1 MSEAGLMVS
10 TKQKPIV
17 DIQKIKR
24 RDSKDTKMKNHQ
36 FTKED
41 HKRGRKD

>member
-1 MSEAGLMVS
+1 MSEAGLTLT
-10 TKQKPIV
+10 TKQKPTV
-17 DIQKIKR
+17 DIQKLKT

-36 FTKED
+36 FTKEN